1 MDTLRHCL
9 RRLEL
14 RPVDGGDAT
23 VAAAPAISLRV
34 LLRRFWPDARPY
46 RRWLA
51 PALLLVALGPAIDTA
66 TIGLYGRLVDQVLV
80 PRNLAPFG
88 GIALA
93 YLALTV
99 LDGLVT
105 FGDSYLAAWVG
116 ERFLLEQR
124 TRLFAHLQDLPL
136 GVLARQRLGDV
147 VARLTGD
154 VAEIERLLLSGI
166 TDGAAHLLRIVFFT
180 AALFWVSWRLALLAL
195 VAAPLFWLA
204 SRVLAGRVKR
214 AARHQ
219 RQRGGSIGAV
229 AEESLANA
237 ALVQAY
243 NRQETEVARF
253 RREAAGSLSAQLD
266 LARSGALF
274 TPVLNLIQLGG
285 VLTVVAAGTWET
297 SHGNLTLG
305 GLLAFAAYLNQ
316 LYGPVRGLSHL
327 ATDVAA
333 SAAGAERIVELLD
346 QPKAIETPAGAM
358 PLGRARGEL
367 AFESVTF
374 RFPGAEGDALR
385 DVSFRVGPGEM
396 LALVGASGAGKST
409 VVNLLLRF
417 ADPGTGRVLLD
428 NHDLRDLDLR
438 SLREQTAVVLQS
450 SLVLSGTIRD
460 NIAFGRPGA
469 SEAEIVRAARA
480 ADADGFIRALP
491 DGYDTEVGPHGA
503 PLSGGQRQRLAL
515 ARALVRDAPVL
526 ILDEPTTGLDAASG
540 ERVVEALRRS
550 RHGRTTILVSHD
562 LRAVREA
569 TTIVVLDKG
578 RVVEQGTHFDLL
590 RQDGAYSRLC
600 RFRLTDADEGQHR
613 ALATVQADRL

>member
-14 RPVDGGDAT
+14 LPVDDGDAP
-23 VAAAPAISLRV
+23 VAAAPAIPLHD

-51 PALLLVALGPAIDTA
+51 PALVLVALGPAIDAA

-93 YLALTV
+93 YLALTL
-99 LDGLVT
+99 LDGLVA
-105 FGDSYLAAWVG
+105 FGDNYLGAWVG

-124 TRLFAHLQDLPL
+124 TRLFAHLHDLPL

-154 VAEIERLLLSGI
+154 VADIERLMLSGI
-166 TDGAAHLLRIVFFT
+166 ADGAAHLLRIVFFT
-180 AALFWVSWRLALLAL
+180 AALFWVSWHLALLTL

-219 RQRGGSIGAV
+219 RQRGGGIGAV

-253 RREAAGSLSAQLD
+253 RCEAAGSLAAQLA
-266 LARSGALF
+266 LSRSGALL
-274 TPVLNLIQLGG
+274 TPMLNLIQLGG

-297 SHGNLTLG
+297 SRGNLTLG

-316 LYGPVRGLSHL
+316 LYGPVHGLSHL
-327 ATDVAA
+327 ATDAAA

-346 QPKAIETPAGAM
+346 EPSATKTRAGAM
-358 PLGRARGEL
+358 TLDRARGEL
-367 AFESVTF
+367 TFDAVSF
-374 RFPGAEGDALR
+374 RFPGAERDALR
-385 DVSFRVGPGEM
+385 DVSFRVAPGET
-396 LALVGASGAGKST
+396 LALVGESGAGKST
-409 VVNLLLRF
+409 VASLLLRF
-417 ADPGTGRVLLD
+417 ADPDAGRVLLD
-428 NHDLRDLDLR
+428 GHDLRDLDLR
-438 SLREQTAVVLQS
+438 SLREQTAVVLQT

-469 SEAEIVRAARA
+469 SAAEIARAARA

-491 DGYDTEVGPHGA
+491 HGYDTEVGPHGA

-526 ILDEPTTGLDAASG
+526 ILDEPTTGLDAVSG

-550 RHGRTTILVSHD
+550 RHGRTTILLSHD

-569 TTIVVLDKG
+569 TTIVVLDQG
-578 RVVEQGTHFDLL
+578 RVVEQGSHFDLL
-590 RQDGAYSRLC
+590 RQDGAYARLC
-600 RFRLTDADEGQHR
+600 RIQLADAFAGQHQP
-613 ALATVQADRL
+613 LATAFADRP